1 MKSKWI
7 WLVACV
13 ATAGAYL
20 FENNPGTLTA
30 LICVAVL
37 PMIGM
42 LPLLFA
48 PKLQMELHICT
59 SAEKNQTVLCK
70 LEISNNRIIP
80 VFGLDVLAR
89 CHNMRTGHTEETKH
103 RFSLFPKQTKCLEF
117 TLNSRYC
124 GQLQVSMQ
132 TESCRDLFGLQRR
145 KVSCIAE
152 KELMILPA
160 LFEPQ
165 IRFGEQTMAIPDS
178 DIYSTEKPGSDPGE
192 IFAIREYIPGDA
204 IRQIHWK
211 LSEKCDKT
219 MIREFGLPVVNDV
232 LMLLETAGAASPEET
247 DAITEVFASVCQA
260 LANNGILFQ
269 AGWREPKTDALL
281 LQSISSPGE
290 FPELLSQL
298 MRLPPTKDGSV
309 AKSFTDEYGQ
319 RKFSRVVIVGG
330 QIPAG
335 VQDLYENNRISI
347 LLPRHHGVSEGL
359 QPDGTYILQF
369 DTKSYMAELSALEV

>member
-7 WLVACV
+7 WLAACIV
-13 ATAGAYL
+13 TAGAYL

-48 PKLQMELHICT
+48 PKLQMELHMCT
-59 SAEKNQTVLCK
+59 SAEKDQTVQCK
-70 LEISNNRIIP
+70 LKISNKRIMP
-80 VFGLDVLAR
+80 VLGLDVLAR
-89 CHNMRTGHTEETKH
+89 CHNLRTGHTEEKKH
-103 RFSLFPKQTKCLEF
+103 RLSLLPKQTKCLEF
-117 TLNSRYC
+117 TLNSQHC

-132 TESCRDLFGLQRR
+132 TECCRDLFGLQRR
-145 KVSCIAE
+145 KVSCVVK

-160 LFEPQ
+160 LFETQ
-165 IRFGEQTMAIPDS
+165 IRFSEQAMAIPDS
-178 DIYSTEKPGSDPGE
+178 GIYSTEKPGSDPGE
-192 IFAIREYIPGDA
+192 IFAIREYVPGDA

-232 LMLLETAGAASPEET
+232 LMLLETAGDTSPEET

-260 LANNGILFQ
+260 LANNGVLFQ
-269 AGWREPKTDALL
+269 AGWRDPDTDALVM
-281 LQSISSPGE
+281 QSISSPGE

-298 MRLPPTKDGSV
+298 MRLPPKQEGSV
-309 AKSFTDEYGQ
+309 AKSFTDACGEC
-319 RKFSRVVIVGG
+319 KFSRVIVVSG
-330 QIPAG
+330 QIPAD
-335 VQDLYENNRISI
+335 VEALYEDNRISI
-347 LLPRHHGVSEGL
+347 LLPRRNGVSEGL
-359 QPDGTYILQF
+359 QPDGINIQQF
-369 DTKSYMAELSALEV
+369 GTKSYMAELSALEV